1 MKRKVVRERR
11 AASGRIP
18 IFFVYLNPKPYFFFF
33 VCVCVL
39 GGGQKLRMSITL
51 VKSLLWL
58 YWELLLW
65 K

>member
-33 VCVCVL
+33 VCVC
-39 GGGQKLRMSITL
+39 GGGGGGGFKNYGC
-51 VKSLLWL
+51 LLHW
-58 YWELLLW
+58 
-65 K
+65 